1 VHQLKLKL
9 FTLMKSKI
17 SILFL
22 LFAFVSFAA
31 SAQSADTAKEK
42 EVWMP
47 SKSIAVAEYYKG
59 GQEAMYQFIDKQIK
73 YPALARKNR
82 VQGECIIS
90 FTLNEDGSTSGFKV
104 LKNAGAGTGEEA
116 MRIAKLLKFKAPGP
130 GFGMVASVPIM
141 FKL

>member
-1 VHQLKLKL
+1 
-9 FTLMKSKI
+9 MKSRI

-22 LFAFVSFAA
+22 LFAFMTFAA
-31 SAQSADTAKEK
+31 SAQSADTATEK

-47 SKSIAVAEYYKG
+47 SKSIPVAEYYKG
-59 GQEAMYQFIDKQIK
+59 GQEAMYKFIDKQIQ

-82 VQGECIIS
+82 VQGECIIG
-90 FTLNEDGSTSGFKV
+90 FTLNEDGSTSGFRV

-116 MRIAKLLKFKAPGP
+116 MRIAKMLKFKAPGP

>member
-1 VHQLKLKL
+1 
-9 FTLMKSKI
+9 MKSKI

-31 SAQSADTAKEK
+31 TAQTEAAKQEEVK
-42 EVWMP
+42 VWMP
-47 SKSIAVAEYYKG
+47 AKSIPVAEYYAG
-59 GQEAMYQFIDKQIK
+59 GQEAMYKFIDKQLK
-73 YPALARKNR
+73 YPAMARKNR

-116 MRIAKLLKFKAPGP
+116 LRIAKLLKFKAPGP
-130 GFGMVASVPIM
+130 GFGMVASLPIM

>member
-1 VHQLKLKL
+1 
-9 FTLMKSKI
+9 MKSKI

-42 EVWMP
+42 EVWIP

>member
-1 VHQLKLKL
+1 MKTRFSFL
-9 FTLMKSKI
+9 FI
-17 SILFL
+17 
-22 LFAFVSFAA
+22 LFAFMTFAA
-31 SAQSADTAKEK
+31 AAQTADAKEEK
-42 EVWMP
+42 EFWMP
-47 SKSIAVAEYYKG
+47 SKSIPVAEYYAG
-59 GQEAMYQFIDKQIK
+59 GQEAMYKFIDKQLQ
-73 YPALARKNR
+73 YPAMARKNR

-116 MRIAKLLKFKAPGP
+116 LRIAQMLKFKAPGP

>member
-1 VHQLKLKL
+1 
-9 FTLMKSKI
+9 MKTKI

-31 SAQSADTAKEK
+31 TAQTAGAKQEAKENK
-42 EVWMP
+42 VWVP
-47 SKSIAVAEYYKG
+47 SKPIPVAEYYPG
-59 GQEAMYQFIDKQIK
+59 GQEAMYAFIAKQLN
-73 YPALARKNR
+73 YPPMAKRNR

-90 FTLNEDGSTSGFKV
+90 FTLNEDGSTSGFRI

-116 MRIAKLLKFKAPGP
+116 QRVAQLIKFKAPGP
-130 GFGMVASVPIM
+130 GFGMVASLPIT